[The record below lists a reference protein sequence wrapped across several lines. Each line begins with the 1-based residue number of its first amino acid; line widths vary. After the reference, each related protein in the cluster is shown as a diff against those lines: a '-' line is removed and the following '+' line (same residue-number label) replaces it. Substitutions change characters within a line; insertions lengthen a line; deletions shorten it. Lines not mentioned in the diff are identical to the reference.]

1 MMRRKLLLAD
11 CYLRPLY
18 PNDRDGFPLVY
29 GLAVFITLIICCVL
43 AVSSAVQDSSTMD
56 EAVHLTAGYSY
67 WKTGDFRLSPE
78 HPPFA
83 KLLASLPLLW
93 LQPDFSPS
101 SEAWERAD
109 ASPISSAFL
118 YSNKM
123 SADSILMTGRMLVI
137 AQYLLL
143 SGTLAWWVGRKA
155 GYAAGFIALLLFGFE
170 PTVLA
175 HSRYVTTDIPVTL
188 FIWLACISWYSY
200 LERGGYWPLIRT
212 GVLAGLAFA
221 TKFNALFLPIAFAL
235 TWSKTA
241 KPKWR
246 MIPILVGIALFAAIS
261 TYGFNALSVSEDPR
275 ASSQLVADP
284 PHDVF
289 VRQALHVRIPGY
301 YFLRGIQLLMRDEI
315 GGYRSYFMGKIA
327 ERSAWTYFPI
337 AFAFKSSIAW
347 LALLGTAGIV
357 ALTHKR
363 RPELTL
369 LAIPVFVYFAFTLTN
384 SFNIGIR
391 HLLPIYPF
399 LCAFMAIVLFD
410 VIRKPYI
417 KVMASVL
424 VLLFMAE
431 SAVAYPEYLSFFNA
445 AAGGPKNGYRYLLDS
460 NLDWGQD
467 LKRLG
472 QYAESRKIETLC
484 LSYFGSADPTF
495 YGIHSQPLPTLKSQ
509 RDLENVNCIAAVS
522 LQHLYATKELPFEA
536 LQSHEPTDRVGTS
549 IYIYDL
555 RR

>member
-1 MMRRKLLLAD
+1 
-11 CYLRPLY
+11 
-18 PNDRDGFPLVY
+18 V
-29 GLAVFITLIICCVL
+29 
-43 AVSSAVQDSSTMD
+43 
-56 EAVHLTAGYSY
+56 
-67 WKTGDFRLSPE
+67 
-78 HPPFA
+78 
-83 KLLASLPLLW
+83 
-93 LQPDFSPS
+93 
-101 SEAWERAD
+101 
-109 ASPISSAFL
+109 
-118 YSNKM
+118 
-123 SADSILMTGRMLVI
+123 
-137 AQYLLL
+137 L

-212 GVLAGLAFA
+212 GVLAGLAFRHEIQCIVSA
-221 TKFNALFLPIAFAL
+221 DCLCADLEQN
-235 TWSKTA
+235 SKTQMEDD
-241 KPKWR
+241 P
-246 MIPILVGIALFAAIS
+246 
-261 TYGFNALSVSEDPR
+261 DPR
-275 ASSQLVADP
+275 RYCSVRGDLDLRLQRAVRIGRSQGVFAIGSRSAP
-284 PHDVF
+284 RCF
-289 VRQALHVRIPGY
+289 VREALHVRIPGY

-431 SAVAYPEYLSFFNA
+431 SAAAYPEYLSFFNA

-472 QYAESRKIETLC
+472 QYAESRKIESLC

-495 YGIHSQPLPTLKSQ
+495 YGIHSQHLADSQKPT
-509 RDLENVNCIAAVS
+509 
-522 LQHLYATKELPFEA
+522 
-536 LQSHEPTDRVGTS
+536 
-549 IYIYDL
+549 
-555 RR
+555 